1 MGAVR
6 SESRLFHAVVVGL
19 SFASTE
25 CGSAGQSTVDDAGG
39 DSSGGAL
46 DSASPASRA
55 GLDSGV
61 EAGAGPEA
69 STVGPMPTLDAG
81 ASPEASTTGA
91 TSTPDA
97 GEDGADSSSGDGAIA
112 DDAGTCGAYSTAAT
126 SDGSECP
133 SGTVQFTLN
142 LGADS
147 WWAGSSYDNASSE
160 ANWLTIDCRSG
171 TLLPMEIAGNES
183 LVDCSTCEATWSEP
197 IGFGWALYGVDAGS
211 FSNPP
216 PIRGSWSGMYFIPGT
231 CGPSATPCMNLQCA
245 PAGRYV
251 ATMCVC
257 GESAFDSMVD
267 TCTSLTCLHVPFDYP
282 AHVTVTATL
291 PDDDVGGDE

>member
-1 MGAVR
+1 VRGA
-6 SESRLFHAVVVGL
+6 LFGVVNAL
-19 SFASTE
+19 AFATG
-25 CGSAGQSTVDDAGG
+25 CGGSLGSNGSDG
-39 DSSGGAL
+39 GGAL
-46 DSASPASRA
+46 DSALPASRA

-69 STVGPMPTLDAG
+69 STVGLMPTLEAG
-81 ASPEASTTGA
+81 AGPDASAAGA
-91 TSTPDA
+91 ISAPDA
-97 GEDGADSSSGDGAIA
+97 GEGGADSSFGGATT

-133 SGTVQFTLN
+133 SGTVQFTLD

-147 WWAGSSYDNASSE
+147 WWAGNSYDNASSE
-160 ANWLTIDCRSG
+160 ANWLTIDCPSG
-171 TLLPMEIAGNES
+171 TLLPMEIAGYES
-183 LVDCSTCEATWSEP
+183 LVDCSTCEATWSEA

-211 FSNPP
+211 FSNSP
-216 PIRGSWSGMYFIPGT
+216 PIQGSWSGMYFTPGT

-282 AHVTVTATL
+282 APVTVTATL
-291 PDDDVGGDE
+291 PDDDAGGDE